1 MATKGVKGAV
11 KNKRQRLI
19 LELISSQ
26 EIETQEELA
35 ELLSQHGIEVTQA
48 TVSRD
53 IKELGLV
60 KIPTGDNRYR
70 YGQPGE
76 RISGALEQ
84 RQQRL
89 FRESVI
95 KIAASENIVVIKTL
109 VGSAQGVAAVI
120 DVLDWPEIIGTVA
133 GDDTIIAVAS
143 SSKEV
148 KNIVAKLESL
158 ME

>member
-1 MATKGVKGAV
+1 M
-11 KNKRQRLI
+11 
-19 LELISSQ
+19 
-26 EIETQEELA
+26 
-35 ELLSQHGIEVTQA
+35 
-48 TVSRD
+48 
-53 IKELGLV
+53 
-60 KIPTGDNRYR
+60 
-70 YGQPGE
+70 
-76 RISGALEQ
+76 
-84 RQQRL
+84 
-89 FRESVI
+89 I

>member
-1 MATKGVKGAV
+1 M

-19 LELISSQ
+19 LELISTR

-35 ELLSQHGIEVTQA
+35 ELLRQHGIEVTQA

-60 KIPTGDNRYR
+60 KVPTDNNRYR
-70 YGQPGE
+70 YGQAGE
-76 RISGALEQ
+76 RISGAIEQ

-95 KIAASENIVVIKTL
+95 KIAASENIIVIKTL
-109 VGSAQGVAAVI
+109 IGSAQGVGAVI
-120 DVLDWPEIIGTVA
+120 DGLNWPEIIGTVA

-143 SSKEV
+143 SSQEV
-148 KNIVAKLESL
+148 KGIVARLESL

>member
-1 MATKGVKGAV
+1 M

-19 LELISSQ
+19 LELISTR

-35 ELLSQHGIEVTQA
+35 ELLRQHGIEVTQA

-60 KIPTGDNRYR
+60 KVPTDNNRYR
-70 YGQPGE
+70 YGQAGE
-76 RISGALEQ
+76 RISGAIEQ

-95 KIAASENIVVIKTL
+95 KIAASENIIVIKTL
-109 VGSAQGVAAVI
+109 IGSAQGVAAVI
-120 DVLDWPEIIGTVA
+120 DGLNWPEIIGTVA

-143 SSKEV
+143 SSQEV
-148 KNIVAKLESL
+148 KGIVARLESL

>member
-1 MATKGVKGAV
+1 M

-84 RQQRL
+84 RHRGRY
-89 FRESVI
+89 RESVI
-95 KIAASENIVVIKTL
+95 KSAAS
-109 VGSAQGVAAVI
+109 
-120 DVLDWPEIIGTVA
+120 
-133 GDDTIIAVAS
+133 
-143 SSKEV
+143 
-148 KNIVAKLESL
+148 
-158 ME
+158 

>member
-1 MATKGVKGAV
+1 M

-19 LELISSQ
+19 LELISTR

-35 ELLSQHGIEVTQA
+35 ELLRQHGIEVTQA

-60 KIPTGDNRYR
+60 KVPTDNNRYR
-70 YGQPGE
+70 YGQAGE
-76 RISGALEQ
+76 RISGAIEQ

-95 KIAASENIVVIKTL
+95 KIAASENIIVIKTL
-109 VGSAQGVAAVI
+109 IGSAQGVAAVN
-120 DVLDWPEIIGTVA
+120 DGLNWPEIIGTVA

-143 SSKEV
+143 STQEV
-148 KNIVAKLESL
+148 KGIVARLESL